1 MEKEIDQIKE
11 EEKLIHKENLIKQNR
26 PFLLTRYVAA
36 FIDFLIMVITF
47 IVLLTCF
54 EPLIIN
60 STNYNNYVT
69 NAQIVLENS
78 GLYNKNED
86 NFFTQKEYD
95 KTIYDQIITNYYSS
109 DNYAKENNKLD
120 EYNKAKSESTFYT
133 KVDDNLVLN
142 NDVDEEKLKNFLTDQ
157 YQKALAFVKTNPIY
171 IQNINKSFTIFFLV
185 IVLFIAI
192 DVTIFYLIVP
202 LCRKNG
208 ETIGQI
214 IFKMK
219 LIDTRTISQVKKWQI
234 LVRYIIILAFDYLLG
249 ATLYL
254 KFSSGIMLLPILIT
268 SFCIALT
275 KLNVGPHDLIS
286 QTMIV
291 SRKDI

>member
-11 EEKLIHKENLIKQNR
+11 EEKLIHRENLIKQNK

-185 IVLFIAI
+185 IVLFIVI

-202 LCRKNG
+202 L
-208 ETIGQI
+208 
-214 IFKMK
+214 
-219 LIDTRTISQVKKWQI
+219 
-234 LVRYIIILAFDYLLG
+234 YYLL
-249 ATLYL
+249 
-254 KFSSGIMLLPILIT
+254 
-268 SFCIALT
+268 
-275 KLNVGPHDLIS
+275 
-286 QTMIV
+286 
-291 SRKDI
+291 

>member
-11 EEKLIHKENLIKQNR
+11 EEKLIHRENLIKQNR

-171 IQNINKSFTIFFLV
+171 IQNINKS
-185 IVLFIAI
+185 
-192 DVTIFYLIVP
+192 VTIFYLIVP

-208 ETIGQI
+208 ETIGQM

-254 KFSSGIMLLPILIT
+254 KFSPGIMLLPILIT